1 MRTIYAK
8 RIFDGLGRP
17 INSDQP
23 KQAFN
28 QSQWDAM
35 NVPIRMGVEGDNQPI
50 PRQGWTAISE
60 AEFFGYEIPT
70 PKEIAEAKND
80 DKKLI
85 SKATANRYLKKV
97 REGDKL
103 PVEKVIEALRVTGHY
118 IDDMATMTSSEL
130 HKAVKDM
137 K

>member
-8 RIFDGLGRP
+8 RMFDGLGRP
-17 INSDQP
+17 IKSDQP
-23 KQAFN
+23 KQTFN
-28 QSQWDAM
+28 QRQWEAM
-35 NVPIRMGVEGDNQPI
+35 NVPIRIGVEGDSTPI
-50 PRQGWTAISE
+50 PTQGWVEISE
-60 AEFFGYEIPT
+60 AEFFGYKVPT
-70 PKEIAEAKND
+70 PKELTEDKSEE
-80 DKKLI
+80 KKLI

-97 REGDKL
+97 REGEKL

-118 IDDMATMTSSEL
+118 IDDMATMTSSEI